1 MVRKNKKPSQ
11 SFVEH
16 VRQLVI
22 NRPRPYTF
30 EIIVDLIEPEISIQ
44 WLSNFCNG
52 KVKNP
57 NADIAVA
64 LYNLLAEEPLKF

>member
-1 MVRKNKKPSQ
+1 MARLKKQ
-11 SFVEH
+11 TGKSFVEH

-30 EIIVDLIEPEISIQ
+30 EIIIDSIEPEISIQ

-57 NADIAVA
+57 NADVAVA
-64 LYNLLAEEPLKF
+64 LYNLLSEEPLDF

>member
-1 MVRKNKKPSQ
+1 MAGLKKQ
-11 SFVEH
+11 TGKSFVEH
-16 VRQLVI
+16 VRHLVI

-30 EIIVDLIEPEISIQ
+30 EVIIESIEPEVSIQ

-64 LYNLLAEEPLKF
+64 LYNLPADEPLKF